1 MINEREVFIL
11 IYLDNAATT
20 KAFEEVLDT
29 YLKVNQS
36 MYFNPS
42 SPHKAGLQADQLLQ
56 QAKVQINN
64 MVNANKNYD
73 VVFTS
78 GATESNNI
86 ALKGVAYRKFDT
98 TNVII
103 TSVLEHPSVLE
114 VVRYLGEREGFKVKY
129 VDVTKDGSIDLQ
141 HFNELMSDKVG
152 LVTCM
157 YVNNVTG
164 QIQPIAEMAE
174 ILKQYPKVHFHVD
187 AVQAFGKIPVDFKNV
202 DSLSL
207 SGHKF
212 NGLKGQGVLLVN
224 HIQNI
229 EPIIQGGG
237 QEYGVRSG
245 TINLPSDIALVKAMK
260 IANDNRESLHTY
272 VASLNKDIREFVESF
287 RGVYINSA
295 INGSPFI
302 LNISFPGVKGEVL
315 VNAFSKY
322 DIMVSTT
329 SACSSKRNKLNEVL
343 TAMGL
348 SDKAIEGSI
357 RLSFG
362 ATTTKEDI
370 EKFKETFIVIYEE
383 IKELLK

>member
-36 MYFNPS
+36 MYYNPN
-42 SPHKAGLQADQLLQ
+42 SPHKAGLQADRLLQ
-56 QAKVQINN
+56 QAKVQIND
-64 MVNANKNYD
+64 MVNTNMTYD

-98 TNVII
+98 AREII

-114 VVRYLGEREGFKVKY
+114 VVRYLEEREGFKVKY
-129 VDVTKDGSIDLQ
+129 VDVTKDGTIDLQ
-141 HFNELMSDKVG
+141 HFNDLMSDKVG

-164 QIQPIAEMAE
+164 QIQPIPQMAE
-174 ILKQYPKVHFHVD
+174 VIKNYPKAHFHVD
-187 AVQAFGKIPVDFKNV
+187 AVQAFGKISMDFNNV
-202 DSLSL
+202 DSVSL

-245 TINLPSDIALVKAMK
+245 TVNLPNDIAMVKAMK
-260 IANDNRESLHTY
+260 M
-272 VASLNKDIREFVESF
+272 ASERRDALYHFVSDLN
-287 RGVYINSA
+287 
-295 INGSPFI
+295 
-302 LNISFPGVKGEVL
+302 
-315 VNAFSKY
+315 VNLRQF
-322 DIMVSTT
+322 
-329 SACSSKRNKLNEVL
+329 
-343 TAMGL
+343 
-348 SDKAIEGSI
+348 
-357 RLSFG
+357 
-362 ATTTKEDI
+362 
-370 EKFKETFIVIYEE
+370 
-383 IKELLK
+383 

>member
-1 MINEREVFIL
+1 MFIL

-98 TNVII
+98 ANVII

-114 VVRYLGEREGFKVKY
+114 VVRYLEEREGFKVKY

-187 AVQAFGKIPVDFKNV
+187 AVQAFGKIPADFKNV

-224 HIQNI
+224 HIQNM

>member
-20 KAFEEVLDT
+20 KAFEEVLET

-56 QAKVQINN
+56 QAKVQINK

-98 TNVII
+98 ANVII

-114 VVRYLGEREGFKVKY
+114 VVRYLEEHEGFKVKY

-164 QIQPIAEMAE
+164 QIQPIAEIAE

-212 NGLKGQGVLLVN
+212 NGLKGQGVLLVK

-237 QEYGVRSG
+237 QEYGMRSG

-260 IANDNRESLHTY
+260 IANDNRDALHNY
-272 VASLNKDIREFVESF
+272 VASLNEDIREFLKSF
-287 RGVYINSA
+287 QGVYINSTR
-295 INGSPFI
+295 NGSPFI

-348 SDKAIEGSI
+348 SDKEIEGSI

-370 EKFKETFIVIYEE
+370 EKFKEIFIIIYEE

>member
-20 KAFEEVLDT
+20 KAFEEVLET

-56 QAKVQINN
+56 QAKVQINK

-98 TNVII
+98 ANVII

-114 VVRYLGEREGFKVKY
+114 VVRYLEEREGFKVKY

-141 HFNELMSDKVG
+141 HFNELMSDEVG

-174 ILKQYPKVHFHVD
+174 ILRQYPKVHFHVD

-212 NGLKGQGVLLVN
+212 NGLKGQGVLLVK

-237 QEYGVRSG
+237 QEYGMRSG

-260 IANDNRESLHTY
+260 IANDNRDALHTY
-272 VASLNKDIREFVESF
+272 VASLNEDIREFLKSF
-287 RGVYINSA
+287 QGVYINSTRK
-295 INGSPFI
+295 GSPFI

-348 SDKAIEGSI
+348 SDKEIEGSI

-370 EKFKETFIVIYEE
+370 EKFKEIFIIIYEE

>member
-1 MINEREVFIL
+1 MFIL

-98 TNVII
+98 ANVII

-114 VVRYLGEREGFKVKY
+114 VVRYLEEREGFKVKY

-174 ILKQYPKVHFHVD
+174 ILKQYPKAHFHVD

-229 EPIIQGGG
+229 DPIIQGGG

>member
-98 TNVII
+98 ANVII

-114 VVRYLGEREGFKVKY
+114 VVRYLEEREGFKVKY
-129 VDVTKDGSIDLQ
+129 VDVTKDGSIVLQ

-157 YVNNVTG
+157 YVNNITG

-202 DSLSL
+202 DSISL

-370 EKFKETFIVIYEE
+370 EKFKETFIIIYEE

>member
-98 TNVII
+98 ASVII

>member
-20 KAFEEVLDT
+20 KAFEEVLET

-56 QAKVQINN
+56 QAKVQINK

-98 TNVII
+98 ANVII

-114 VVRYLGEREGFKVKY
+114 VVRYLEEREGFKVKY

-141 HFNELMSDKVG
+141 HFNELMSDEVG

-174 ILKQYPKVHFHVD
+174 ILRQYPKVHFHVD

-212 NGLKGQGVLLVN
+212 NGLKGQGVLLVK

-237 QEYGVRSG
+237 QEYGMRSG
-245 TINLPSDIALVKAMK
+245 TVNLPSDIALVKAMK
-260 IANDNRESLHTY
+260 IANDNRDALHTY
-272 VASLNKDIREFVESF
+272 VASLNEDIREFLKSF
-287 RGVYINSA
+287 QGVYINSTR
-295 INGSPFI
+295 NGSPFI

-348 SDKAIEGSI
+348 SDKEIEGSI

-370 EKFKETFIVIYEE
+370 EKFKEIFIIIYEE

>member
-1 MINEREVFIL
+1 MFIL

-36 MYFNPS
+36 MYFNSS

-98 TNVII
+98 ANVII

-114 VVRYLGEREGFKVKY
+114 VVRYLEEREGFKVKY

-174 ILKQYPKVHFHVD
+174 ILKQYPKAHFHVD